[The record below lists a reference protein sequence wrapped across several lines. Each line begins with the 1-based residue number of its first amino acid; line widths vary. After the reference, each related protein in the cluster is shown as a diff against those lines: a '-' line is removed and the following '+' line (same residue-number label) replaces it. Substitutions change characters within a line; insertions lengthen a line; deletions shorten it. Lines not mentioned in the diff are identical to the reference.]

1 MNKILLLFLAIF
13 AISISVAAYPAQIIS
28 ANNDS
33 INFSINDSVSSIF
46 DLRSDYLVNSEVEH
60 QKMLRNIFMAGFVL
74 ILGLLLFTIFF
85 YGSKIKKVS
94 EVILLQNDAVNSV
107 KDQLVK
113 IIGVFNYI
121 DIFVFITDSKGNIEW
136 LNSYSKSYF
145 TEDIEKSK
153 INLITRFKPE
163 NQGVVFNGI
172 NTEKMVDFNE
182 TAFGVQKTWK
192 MIPIK
197 NSKGEF
203 SNMIFLSN

>member
-1 MNKILLLFLAIF
+1 MNKILLLILAIF
-13 AISISVAAYPAQIIS
+13 TIGISVAANPAQIKS
-28 ANNDS
+28 ANTDS
-33 INFSINDSVSSIF
+33 INFSINDSVPSIL

-60 QKMLRNIFMAGFVL
+60 QKMLRNIFIAGFVL

-85 YGSKIKKVS
+85 YGNKIKKVS
-94 EVILLQNDAVNSV
+94 EVILMQNDALNSV

-113 IIGVFNYI
+113 VIGVFNCI

-136 LNSYSKSYF
+136 LNTYSSGYF

-172 NTEKMVDFNE
+172 NIERIVEFNE
-182 TAFGVQKTWK
+182 TVFGVQKTWK
-192 MIPIK
+192 MVPLK

-203 SNMIFLSN
+203 SNMVFLTN